1 MTRSKLLALVVAPFA
16 VVLLAAWS
24 SSSGTTQRT
33 SVPTKAVTV
42 KVVEHQTSLM
52 PAGNTLTLTND
63 LLQNG
68 KTIGSNQVGCFLTGP
83 GSMAECFAASVL
95 PKGQILSQASITIP
109 PPTGTTV
116 TAIVGGTGAYS
127 TARGTIDS
135 VRTSDT
141 SDTTV
146 TFHIVLV

>member
-1 MTRSKLLALVVAPFA
+1 M
-16 VVLLAAWS
+16 
-24 SSSGTTQRT
+24 
-33 SVPTKAVTV
+33 SVPTKTTTI

-63 LLQNG
+63 LLQGG
-68 KTIGSNQVGCFLTGP
+68 KTIGTNQVACFLTGP
-83 GSMAECFAASVL
+83 GSSAECFAASVL

-109 PPTGTTV
+109 PPTGTTS

-135 VRTSDT
+135 VRTSD
-141 SDTTV
+141 SGDTAV
-146 TFHIVLV
+146 TFHIVLA